1 MIIVYLTVDS
11 ALLFLFTMNIFVTFS
26 NKHGTTANALKHLNQ
41 NLGKSYTHSRFSQ
54 WASGRALPHMDT
66 YRFIHMEVLDYVLK
80 NSSLNEAMQEML
92 RIQLSLPDQGD

>member
-1 MIIVYLTVDS
+1 
-11 ALLFLFTMNIFVTFS
+11 MNIFNAFS

-80 NSSLNEAMQEML
+80 NSGLDEAMQELLWMQI
-92 RIQLSLPDQGD
+92 RLPDPDD